1 MNIALLRLVITSQSF
16 MTDRRPIR
24 RALLLLPFAFL
35 LGCGGDSPTDP
46 GTGTPTPP
54 SGPRTEAEIY
64 LDAARV
70 AWQFIE
76 RKSEP
81 ATGLAWAHNTFQ
93 YITVWD
99 MGSLLAAVHA
109 AHELGIISDATFH
122 ARVARLLETFN
133 TMPMVQNTGFN
144 RTYDA
149 VTARMVDRSNA
160 FTNTGTGWS
169 PVDIGRLLVAL
180 RILARD
186 EPQYAAS
193 AQSIVNRLDMS
204 RLVRSGV
211 IRGSDVDRNG
221 NIYTYREGELGYE
234 QYGAAG
240 FALWGFRANE
250 ALDPNWNSAPV
261 DVYGVPVYNDTRGN
275 ARITSEP
282 YVMLGMETG
291 FYHPDLRKH
300 AERVLAAQEARFNQD
315 GILTMVSEDALPD
328 PPHYFYYYSVYHDG
342 RIFPVE
348 GPISGT
354 YVSGPRWV
362 SSKAAFGYRAIM
374 PTEYTRTV
382 FDAIQTSGIVGSG
395 WGAGVYEDTLQ
406 PTGEPSLNTNAM
418 ILESALYYERQ
429 APFSSESIQ

>member
-1 MNIALLRLVITSQSF
+1 MIDLKPV
-16 MTDRRPIR
+16 R
-24 RALLLLPFAFL
+24 RALAVVPFAFL
-35 LGCGGDSPTDP
+35 LACGDSNTPTDP
-46 GTGTPTPP
+46 GAGPTPP
-54 SGPRTEAEIY
+54 GQPTPPPTPPTEAEMF
-64 LDAARV
+64 LNAARI

-99 MGSLLAAVHA
+99 MGSLLAGVHA

-122 ARVARLLETFN
+122 ARVAKLLDTFS
-133 TMPMVQNTGFN
+133 TMGMVENSGFN

-149 VTARMVDRSNA
+149 VTGRMVDRKNA
-160 FTNTGTGWS
+160 FTSIGTGWS

-186 EPQYAAS
+186 EPQYAAK

-211 IRGSDVDRNG
+211 IRGSDRDRNG
-221 NIYTYREGELGYE
+221 NLYTYREGELGYE

-240 FALWGFRANE
+240 FALWGVRANE

-261 DVYGVPVYNDTRGN
+261 DVYGVRVYNDTRGN

-291 FYHPDLRKH
+291 FYHPDLRKQ
-300 AERVLAAQEARFNQD
+300 AERVLAAQEARFTRD

-348 GPISGT
+348 GPLSGQ
-354 YVSGPRWV
+354 YVTGPRWV

-374 PTEYTRTV
+374 PTDYTRRV
-382 FDAIQTSGIVGSG
+382 FDAVQPAGVSGAG
-395 WGAGVYEDTLQ
+395 WGAGVYESNLQ

-418 ILESALYYERQ
+418 ILESALYFQRQ
-429 APFSSESIQ
+429 APFSSEPIF

>member
-1 MNIALLRLVITSQSF
+1 MFDPKLIRRVLTLLPLALL
-16 MTDRRPIR
+16 M
-24 RALLLLPFAFL
+24 A
-35 LGCGGDSPTDP
+35 CGGDSPTEPGVDP
-46 GTGTPTPP
+46 DPPTPP
-54 SGPRTEAEIY
+54 PAARSEAELY
-64 LDAARV
+64 MDAARI
-70 AWQFIE
+70 AWQYIE

-81 ATGLAWAHNTFQ
+81 VTGLAWAHNTFQ

-109 AHELGIISDATFH
+109 AHELGIISDGTYH
-122 ARVARLLETFN
+122 ARISRLLETFN
-133 TMPMVQNTGFN
+133 TMGMVESSGFN

-149 VTARMVDRSNA
+149 VTGRMVDRNNA
-160 FTNTGTGWS
+160 FTTVGTGWS

-180 RILARD
+180 RIVARD
-186 EPQYAAS
+186 EPQYAAR
-193 AQSIVNRLDMS
+193 AQSIVNRLNMS
-204 RLVRSGV
+204 RLVRDGV
-211 IRGSDVDRNG
+211 IRGSDRSSNG
-221 NIYTYREGELGYE
+221 ALYTYREGELGYE

-240 FALWGFRANE
+240 FALWGVRANE
-250 ALDPNWNSAPV
+250 ALDPNWNSAAV
-261 DVYGVPVYNDTRGN
+261 DVYGVRVYNDTRGN

-300 AERVLAAQEARFNQD
+300 AERVLAAQEARFAQQ

-374 PTEYTRTV
+374 PTPYTRTV
-382 FDAIQTSGIVGSG
+382 FDAVQPAGVTGSG
-395 WGAGVYEDTLQ
+395 WGAGVYEGSLRA
-406 PTGEPSLNTNAM
+406 TGEPSLNTNAM
-418 ILESALYYERQ
+418 ILESALYFQRQ
-429 APFSSESIQ
+429 APFSSEPIL